1 MAAAYSAVVLPLMDE
16 LSDVSALVEANSS
29 DDEEFLLL
37 LMMISKERENHVRTD
52 SYFDRTVPLYSL
64 SDFESDLLMS
74 RTTVTFLEGLLA
86 ACSDL
91 PHEQKNG
98 GRPTIELQKQVL
110 ITLWILGNPECLRSV
125 ADQFDK
131 IECISRL
138 SQFVERLP
146 TIFSVS
152 LSIFLPVNEQER

>member
-1 MAAAYSAVVLPLMDE
+1 MASAYSAVVLPLMDE

-29 DDEEFLLL
+29 DDEEWRT
-37 LMMISKERENHVRTD
+37 SKERENHVRTD

-110 ITLWILGNPECLRSV
+110 ITLWILGNSEFLRSV

-131 IECISRL
+131 IECISHL

-146 TIFSVS
+146 TIFPVS